1 MPFIN
6 TNTNVEI
13 SAEKREVLKSKLG
26 EAITILGKSEAWLM
40 LSFEDKCDMYFKGDS
55 TSPMAFVDVSVFGAS
70 TDDACEKMTKEV
82 CSIYNEILGIP
93 ADKIYVKY
101 SGSTQWGWN
110 NMNF

>member
-13 SAEKREVLKSKLG
+13 TKEQELELTKKLG
-26 EAITILGKSEAWLM
+26 VAIELLGKSEDWLM
-40 LSFEDKCDMYFKGDS
+40 LGFEDKCSMYFKGEA
-55 TSPMAFVDVSVFGAS
+55 TPVAFVDISVFGKS
-70 TDDACEKMTKEV
+70 TDEQCADMTKEV
-82 CSIYNEILGIP
+82 CKIFGDVLSIP

-101 SGSTQWGWN
+101 SGTYQWGWN